1 MNHRYFLILIPITL
15 VVLGQSLSKIGAS
28 YIYLNNFSIS
38 QVFNVFIIVA
48 FICLLARGLVW
59 LVLMRMFDLA
69 FIYPFMS
76 VSYILILI
84 VSYLAFKEVIT
95 VGKIAGCCLI
105 SFGVFCIGLAEK
117 DNKSKDHINV

>member
-1 MNHRYFLILIPITL
+1 MNYRYFLILIPITL
-15 VVLGQSLSKIGAS
+15 IVLGQSLAKIGAS
-28 YIYLNNFSIS
+28 NISLNNFSIS
-38 QVFNVFIIVA
+38 QVFNIFIIGS
-48 FICLLARGLVW
+48 FICLSVRGLVW

-84 VSYLAFKEVIT
+84 VSYLLFNEVVT

-105 SFGVFCIGLAEK
+105 SSGVFCIGLAEK
-117 DNKSKDHINV
+117 ANKSKDRINV

>member
-1 MNHRYFLILIPITL
+1 MNYRYFLILIPITL
-15 VVLGQSLSKIGAS
+15 VVLGQSLAKIGAS
-28 YIYLNNFSIS
+28 HIYLNNFSIS
-38 QVFNVFIIVA
+38 QVFNIFIIVA
-48 FICLLARGLVW
+48 FICLLVRGLVW

-84 VSYLAFKEVIT
+84 VSYLAFSEVIT

-105 SFGVFCIGLAEK
+105 AFGVFCIGLAEK

>member
-15 VVLGQSLSKIGAS
+15 VVLGQSLAKIGAS
-28 YIYLNNFSIS
+28 HIYLNNFSIS
-38 QVFNVFIIVA
+38 QVFNIFIIIS
-48 FICLLARGLVW
+48 FICLLVRGLVW

-84 VSYLAFKEVIT
+84 VSYLVFNEVIT

-105 SFGVFCIGLAEK
+105 SVGVFCISLAEK
-117 DNKSKDHINV
+117 HNKSKGHINV